1 MVDTI
6 YKPMLAVP
14 GTLPAQIGYIFL
26 PGQEIEGIL
35 REELA
40 AHSVTWPVD
49 QWMSQIFA
57 DLSQI
62 WTCTPFSYSLIP
74 FQASF

>member
-14 GTLPAQIGYIFL
+14 GLPAQIGYKFL

-40 AHSVTWPVD
+40 AHPVTWPVD
-49 QWMSQIFA
+49 RWISQIFA

-62 WTCTPFSYSLIP
+62 WTCTPFWYILIP